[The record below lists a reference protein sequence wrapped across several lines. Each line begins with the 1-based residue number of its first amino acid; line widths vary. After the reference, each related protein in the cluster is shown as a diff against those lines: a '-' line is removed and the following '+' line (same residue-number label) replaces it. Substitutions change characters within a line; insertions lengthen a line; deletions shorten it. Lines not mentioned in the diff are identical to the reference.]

1 MLQAGTVSLPGRPV
15 TPLTAVTR
23 RMLLAVLLLA
33 ASTVMLYLG
42 RGGYRDAT
50 HPGQPLPA
58 LACLYHATVTLS
70 TAGFGD
76 IVPVTDTA
84 RVVSIALITPI
95 RVIFLILLVGYH
107 PGGAG
112 RTDSGEL
119 ADQPVEVAGGGSHG
133 HRRLRNQGPERDR
146 TLGECGVPDA
156 SIVVVDASAEA
167 VAEANS
173 SGLVGISGDAT
184 RRACSTGRKL
194 AARPRSSWR

>member
-95 RVIFLILLVGYH
+95 RVIFLIFLVGTTLEVL
-107 PGGAG
+107 AE
-112 RTDSGEL
+112 RTRVNWRINRWRSR
-119 ADQPVEVAGGGSHG
+119 VAGH
-133 HRRLRNQGPERDR
+133 
-146 TLGECGVPDA
+146 TV
-156 SIVVVDASAEA
+156 IVGYGTKGRSVIGRWASA
-167 VAEANS
+167 
-173 SGLVGISGDAT
+173 GC
-184 RRACSTGRKL
+184 RM
-194 AARPRSSWR
+194 PPSWW